1 MKKIKILVFLIFFC
15 QFSVLANN
23 LPQNI
28 KENLGIN
35 QFLDESLKE
44 ILNQPLKE
52 NFALTPKGEY
62 FFEGNLSLFQKQCLE
77 NNATAC
83 AY

>member
-1 MKKIKILVFLIFFC
+1 MKFCYNFKKIGKKEILMKKIKILVFLIFFC

-52 NFALTPKGEY
+52 KFALTPKGGI
-62 FFEGNLSLFQKQCLE
+62 FFRE
-77 NNATAC
+77 
-83 AY
+83 

>member
-1 MKKIKILVFLIFFC
+1 MKFCYNFKKIGKKEILMKKIKILVFLIFFC

-28 KENLGIN
+28 KKNLGIN

-52 NFALTPKGEY
+52 KFALTPKGNI
-62 FFEGNLSLFQKQCLE
+62 FSRVI
-77 NNATAC
+77 
-83 AY
+83 

>member
-1 MKKIKILVFLIFFC
+1 MKFCYNSKKIGKKEILMKKIKILVFLIFFC

-52 NFALTPKGEY
+52 KFALTPKGNI
-62 FFEGNLSLFQKQCLE
+62 FSRVI
-77 NNATAC
+77 
-83 AY
+83 

>member
-1 MKKIKILVFLIFFC
+1 
-15 QFSVLANN
+15 
-23 LPQNI
+23 
-28 KENLGIN
+28 
-35 QFLDESLKE
+35 
-44 ILNQPLKE
+44 
-52 NFALTPKGEY
+52 GEY

>member
-1 MKKIKILVFLIFFC
+1 
-15 QFSVLANN
+15 
-23 LPQNI
+23 
-28 KENLGIN
+28 
-35 QFLDESLKE
+35 
-44 ILNQPLKE
+44 
-52 NFALTPKGEY
+52 

>member
-35 QFLDESLKE
+35 QFLDEIKRNFKSALKGK
-44 ILNQPLKE
+44 ICSYS
-52 NFALTPKGEY
+52 KGEI
-62 FFEGNLSLFQKQCLE
+62 FFRG
-77 NNATAC
+77 
-83 AY
+83 

>member
-1 MKKIKILVFLIFFC
+1 
-15 QFSVLANN
+15 

-52 NFALTPKGEY
+52 KFALTPKGEY
-62 FFEGNLSLFQKQCLE
+62 FFRE
-77 NNATAC
+77 
-83 AY
+83 

>member
-44 ILNQPLKE
+44 ILGYVTTN
-52 NFALTPKGEY
+52 G
-62 FFEGNLSLFQKQCLE
+62 
-77 NNATAC
+77 
-83 AY
+83 

>member
-1 MKKIKILVFLIFFC
+1 
-15 QFSVLANN
+15 
-23 LPQNI
+23 
-28 KENLGIN
+28 LGIN

-52 NFALTPKGEY
+52 QFALTPKGEY

-77 NNATAC
+77 NNATAY

>member
-1 MKKIKILVFLIFFC
+1 FFC

-52 NFALTPKGEY
+52 KFALTPKRGGGY

>member
-1 MKKIKILVFLIFFC
+1 
-15 QFSVLANN
+15 
-23 LPQNI
+23 
-28 KENLGIN
+28 
-35 QFLDESLKE
+35 
-44 ILNQPLKE
+44 
-52 NFALTPKGEY
+52 EY

>member
-1 MKKIKILVFLIFFC
+1 
-15 QFSVLANN
+15 
-23 LPQNI
+23 
-28 KENLGIN
+28 GIN

-52 NFALTPKGEY
+52 KFALTPKGEY

-83 AY
+83 AYQEENLQQTRDFLWI

>member
-1 MKKIKILVFLIFFC
+1 FKRNFKSALKGKIC
-15 QFSVLANN
+15 SY
-23 LPQNI
+23 
-28 KENLGIN
+28 
-35 QFLDESLKE
+35 S
-44 ILNQPLKE
+44 
-52 NFALTPKGEY
+52 KGEY

>member
-1 MKKIKILVFLIFFC
+1 MKFCYNFKKIGKKEILMKKIKILVFLIFFC

-44 ILNQPLKE
+44 ILNQPFLQTYKI
-52 NFALTPKGEY
+52 L
-62 FFEGNLSLFQKQCLE
+62 
-77 NNATAC
+77 
-83 AY
+83 